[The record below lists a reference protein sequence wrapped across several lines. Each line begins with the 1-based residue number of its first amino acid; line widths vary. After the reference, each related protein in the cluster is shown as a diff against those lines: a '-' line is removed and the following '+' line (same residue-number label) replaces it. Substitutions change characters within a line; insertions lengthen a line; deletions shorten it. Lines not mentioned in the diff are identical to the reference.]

1 MLGAVLATI
10 LFSCSAVSGRQLV
23 KWLPC
28 TEVNFWRLTLAALM
42 LGLWS
47 HTLGGGLG
55 GGALALF
62 LVSGAVGFG
71 FGDIALFQTYPR
83 LGTRLTMMM
92 VNCLAAPVAALA
104 EWLWLGNRLSA
115 AEAVCG
121 VAILGG
127 VGVALAPG
135 ENPHL
140 DRRTLW
146 IGIAFGMLAALG
158 QGLGAVLSRKAY
170 AVAEAARLPVDG
182 ITAAYQRILG
192 GLLVTGLFLLLLRRK
207 KVFEQKNLTVP
218 LATPSPAMSERWRVA
233 GPWLAFNALVGPTLG
248 VSCYQWALLTKG
260 TGVVLPIVAIT
271 PLTVIPFA
279 VWMGEE
285 RPSRRALAG
294 GVVAV
299 AGAVALVLVSR

>member
-10 LFSCSAVSGRQLV
+10 LFSCSGVSGRQLV
-23 KWLPC
+23 KWLPG
-28 TEVNFWRLTLAALM
+28 TEVNFWRLTLATLL
-42 LGLWS
+42 LGAWA
-47 HTLGGGLG
+47 HTMGGGLG
-55 GGALALF
+55 GGALAVF
-62 LVSGAVGFG
+62 LISGAIGFG

-92 VNCLAAPVAALA
+92 VNCLAAPFAALI
-104 EWLWLGNRLSA
+104 EWMWLGNSLNA
-115 AEAVCG
+115 AEVTCG
-121 VAILGG
+121 VVILAG
-127 VGVALAPG
+127 VGTALAPG
-135 ENPHL
+135 ENPHIERL
-140 DRRTLW
+140 ALRA
-146 IGIAFGMLAALG
+146 GITFGTLAALG

-170 AVAEAARLPVDG
+170 EVAEAAGQPVDG

-192 GLLVTGLFLLLLRRK
+192 GLFVTALFLLFLRRK
-207 KVFEQKNLTVP
+207 KIFGAEEPVS
-218 LATPSPAMSERWRVA
+218 PSPALTQREKWRA
-233 GPWLAFNALVGPTLG
+233 AAPWLVFNALVGPTLG

-260 TGVVLPIVAIT
+260 TGVVLPIIAIT

-285 RPSRRALAG
+285 RPSRRALIG